1 MLSFLLLGAPRIT
14 RAQQPLRLTRRKNR
28 ALAFYLAASVEPRTR
43 DHLLAFFFPDYA
55 RAVAQQILRTMLHDI
70 RKELGAALVVQ
81 AEQITLAPDVFVD
94 VREFERAQ
102 RHVADAANL
111 APLRAALELYRGD
124 FLDDFSLPDTPTYD
138 DWVAAE
144 RDRLRVLAARGWIKV
159 AALHEQQ
166 RAYAQALDALERALA
181 FDPLQESAQR
191 AALRVQYRA
200 GDRAGAIRRFEQF
213 QKTLDDEMGVPP
225 MPETRALYDAIITDA
240 LPRAETPP
248 TNASPFTVAN
258 VAVAPLAPVESP
270 NGAPLLPFVGRSAE
284 WRAMQDAARAGK
296 LIWLQG
302 EPGIGKT
309 RLAQEFIRAMS
320 DQPLAL
326 RGTAYELES
335 ALPYQPWLEALRG
348 GLAQI
353 GYETLSQALPLAPVW
368 RDELAR
374 LLPELDTPLTKAPP
388 VEPLTGE
395 ARVWEAFHQMFRFL
409 ARKRRV
415 VILLDEMHWADAAT
429 LGLLGYLAQRLDSDA
444 LTLLVTARPVASTT
458 KAAILI
464 QTLEHTKKIARLELD
479 ALSSDELA
487 IIARKLYPARS
498 DFLAQWLIEHTEGNP
513 FFVNELVRYAYCETA
528 RAADGELDAR
538 VLSDAPLLT
547 PTIQNLIASRLA
559 RLSENAR
566 RVITIAAVIGREFD
580 FALAQRVAG
589 LSEDDTLDALDAL
602 RASGLIIAAPG
613 ARLTFDHT
621 LTLQATR
628 QAMGAPRAKLLHRR
642 VADALA
648 EIHAARLEPVAGLI
662 ARHLVEA
669 EEVERA
675 APYALRAGN
684 LALSVAA
691 WAEALAFFDLARRAE
706 NTPSARAEC
715 WYGTMLASFH
725 SGAFAAASEAGKMAR
740 DLARAENNLDLYERA
755 LLALA
760 QTYLPQARYQET
772 IALGQTLREGGPS
785 ELELCAE
792 FIWGVGLGVESAQPM
807 EAEAHLRRAE
817 ELWRA
822 QENVSDAYRSR
833 ITQSQIQYQL
843 AGVLGQ
849 QGKFAQASALYLQ
862 TLALLKTDSNA
873 LDTLRT
879 IMLYNNLAYYLHLQ
893 CDPRAA
899 KYAAEGIALARAKSS
914 LSHLP
919 YLLSTSGE
927 IALEQNDWAAAEKFF
942 NEGLAL
948 AEQFAL
954 PERVAG
960 LTANL
965 GLVARGRGDMTLAR
979 AQFERAL
986 PLADALNARHLAAR
1000 VRIWLAST
1008 LSKRKARAALDDA
1021 RAIATAENYQ
1031 GLLQEIELE
1040 DG

>member
-1 MLSFLLLGAPRIT
+1 MLSFWLLGAPRIT
-14 RAQQPLRLTRRKNR
+14 LAQQRLRLTRRKNR
-28 ALAFYLAASVEPRTR
+28 ALAFYLAAGVEPRTR

-70 RKELGAALVVQ
+70 RKELGVAFVVQ
-81 AEQITLAPDVFVD
+81 AEQIALAPDVFVD

-102 RHVADAANL
+102 RQVADAAEL
-111 APLRAALELYRGD
+111 APRRAALELYRGD

-144 RDRLRVLAARGWIKV
+144 RDRLRVLATRGWIKV

-191 AALRVQYRA
+191 AALRVQYFA

-213 QKTLDDEMGVPP
+213 QKALDDEMGVPP

-240 LPRAETPP
+240 LPRGETRP
-248 TNASPFTVAN
+248 TNAPPFVVAN
-258 VAVAPLAPVESP
+258 AVAPRAPVESS
-270 NGAPLLPFVGRSAE
+270 NDASLLPFVGRSAE
-284 WRAMQDAARAGK
+284 WRAIQDAARAGK

-326 RGTAYELES
+326 RGTAHELES

-353 GYETLSQALPLAPVW
+353 EPETARAAPPLAPVW
-368 RDELAR
+368 REELAR
-374 LLPELDTPLTKAPP
+374 LLPELDAPLTKTPP
-388 VEPLTGE
+388 VELLTGE
-395 ARVWEAFHQMFRFL
+395 ARVWEAFHQMFRLL

-415 VILLDEMHWADAAT
+415 IILLDEMHWADAAT

-464 QTLEHTKKIARLELD
+464 QTLEHTEKIARLELA
-479 ALSSDELA
+479 ALSPDELA

-498 DFLAQWLIEHTEGNP
+498 EFLTQWLVEHTEGNP
-513 FFVNELVRYAYCETA
+513 FFVNELVRYADCDAA
-528 RAADGELDAR
+528 RASDGELDAR
-538 VLSDAPLLT
+538 VWTDAPLLT
-547 PTIQNLIASRLA
+547 PTIQNLIESRLA
-559 RLSENAR
+559 RLSEKAR

-589 LSEDDTLDALDAL
+589 LSEDDMLDALDAL
-602 RASGLIIAAPG
+602 RASGLIIAASG

-621 LTLQATR
+621 LTMQATR

-669 EEVERA
+669 EEVARA

-684 LALSVAA
+684 FALSVAA

-706 NTPSARAEC
+706 ITPSARAEC

-740 DLARAENNLDLYERA
+740 DLARAENNLDLHERA
-755 LLALA
+755 LCALA

-772 IALGQTLREGGPS
+772 IALGQTLRECGPG

-822 QENVSDAYRSR
+822 QANSPDAYRSR

-862 TLALLKTDSNA
+862 TLALLKSDPNA

-899 KYAAEGIALARAKSS
+899 KYADEGIALARAQSS
-914 LSHLP
+914 LAHLP

-927 IALEQNDWAAAEKFF
+927 IALEQNDWAAAEKCFT
-942 NEGLAL
+942 EGLAL
-948 AEQFAL
+948 AEQFTL

-965 GLVARGRGDMTLAR
+965 GLVARGRGEMALAH

-1000 VRIWLAST
+1000 IRIWLAST
-1008 LSKRKARAALDDA
+1008 LPKRKARAVLDDA